1 MAEYITNGQSNYGW
15 SLTWDAAGRYPIIAK
30 RRFATLADAQAF
42 VDDISATATATEGLI
57 ISVIKD
63 SVAKNNGVYY
73 VHSVA
78 MAEGETGVLV
88 KVGGTETET
97 AENYST
103 AVSLSQTLVVG
114 QLIKVLNAET
124 TGEGEGALT
133 YQAGFYIVEAPGT
146 ISALATSTGSDD
158 EVGALKS
165 RVDAIEGD
173 YVTEKELED
182 AINGIVIPEVPVKD
196 VKYGEDS
203 LLDENGVANLSDFAK
218 ASELEAYVSK
228 DGYVAYS
235 DAEKTKLAAIAEGA
249 QVNVIENV
257 QVNGVDLTITDKVVN
272 IDLTNYVTKDGDKVL
287 SDENYTA
294 EEKEK
299 LAGVAE
305 GAEVNYVKLVGD
317 NLDVDENGKLTV
329 DLSSKVNLEG
339 YVAYSDAEKTK
350 LAGIEA
356 GAEVNYV
363 KLVGDNLDVDENGKL
378 TVSIPEVEVPF
389 QSVAEGDK
397 VLTLTEGIVSATLSY
412 TRENVEGVDSLVLKG
427 VNNEVIG
434 SVPVADFVADGMLE
448 SVTPVE
454 GTNEFLFT
462 FKTGNG
468 TTKEF
473 KVDFSKYVDTYR
485 ADGETI
491 ELGANNTFNVRANVF
506 DAYGAAAAA
515 EKNAKDHAD
524 TELAKKADKATT
536 LAGYGITDAYT
547 KDEVD
552 TKLGEK
558 ANSATTLAGYGITD
572 AYTKDEVNAEL
583 AKKVDNVTF
592 VTVSGQVDTNKTN
605 IEAITALIGDRA
617 EGDADTVFAKLTAL
631 ANGKADK
638 ATTLSGYGITDAY
651 TKDEADKKFL
661 TGITVDTELSS
672 TSTNPVE
679 NKAVYA
685 EIEAVRDDIAN
696 VVAGD
701 LSNALKA
708 YVKSA
713 DVNTINDVALYNE
726 GGAVKVEIAAGN
738 GATVTTDTTNKV
750 ITIDTKISE
759 APHNMLTVNDDG
771 LSVNILIDGD
781 DIEDEKTQA

>member
-63 SVAKNNGVYY
+63 GVAKNNGVYY

-97 AENYST
+97 AENYSA
-103 AVSLSQTLVVG
+103 AVALSQTLVVG

-133 YQAGFYIVEAPGT
+133 YQAGFYIVEAPGK

-182 AINGIVIPEVPVKD
+182 AIKGIVIPEVPVKD

-218 ASELEAYVSK
+218 ASELEAYVPTA
-228 DGYVAYS
+228 GYVAYS
-235 DAEKTKLAAIAEGA
+235 ETEKSKLEG
-249 QVNVIENV
+249 I
-257 QVNGVDLTITDKVVN
+257 
-272 IDLTNYVTKDGDKVL
+272 
-287 SDENYTA
+287 
-294 EEKEK
+294 
-299 LAGVAE
+299 AE
-305 GAEVNYVKLVGD
+305 GAEVNYVKSVGD
-317 NLDVDENGKLTV
+317 NLSVDGEGKLTV
-329 DLSSKVNLEG
+329 DMSSKVDVDG
-339 YVAYSDAEKTK
+339 YVAYSTEEKNK
-350 LAGIEA
+350 LAGIAE
-356 GAEVNYV
+356 GAEVNVIETIKVNEVELTVTDKAVNIDLSNYV
-363 KLVGDNLDVDENGKL
+363 DKNNYVAYSTEEKNKLAGIAEGAEVNFVKSVGDNLSVDGEGKL

-389 QSVAEGDK
+389 QSVAENDK
-397 VLTLTEGIVSATLSY
+397 VLTLNDGVLSSTLTY

-454 GTNEFLFT
+454 GTNKFLFT

-468 TTKEF
+468 TTESF
-473 KVDFSKYVDTYR
+473 EVDFSKYVDTYN

-491 ELGANNTFNVRANVF
+491 ELGDNNTFKVKENVF
-506 DAYGAAAAA
+506 DAYGAAEAAEAAA
-515 EKNAKDHAD
+515 KSYAD
-524 TELAKKADKATT
+524 TELAKKADKATTLSEYGITDAYTSSEVDTKLDGKADKATT

-552 TKLGEK
+552 
-558 ANSATTLAGYGITD
+558 
-572 AYTKDEVNAEL
+572 AEL
-583 AKKVDNVTF
+583 AKKVDNDTF
-592 VTVSGQVDTNKTN
+592 ETVSGQVDTNKTN

-617 EGDADTVFAKLTAL
+617 EGDVDTVFAKLTAL

-638 ATTLSGYGITDAY
+638 ATTLAGYGITDAY

-661 TGITVDTELSS
+661 TGITIDEELNA
-672 TSTNPVE
+672 TSTNAIQ
-679 NKAVYA
+679 NKAVFA
-685 EIEAVRDDIAN
+685 EIEAVRDEISN

-701 LSNALKA
+701 LSDALKA

-726 GGAVKVEIAAGN
+726 GGAVKVEIAAGS

-750 ITIDTKISE
+750 ITVDTKISE
-759 APHNMLTVNDDG
+759 ASYNIIEVKNDG
-771 LSVNILIDGD
+771 LYAAISISGD
-781 DIEDEKTQA
+781 DVEGEN

>member
-42 VDDISATATATEGLI
+42 VDDFSATATATEGLI

-97 AENYST
+97 AENYSA
-103 AVSLSQTLVVG
+103 AVALSQTLVVG

-146 ISALATSTGSDD
+146 ISALATSTGFDD
-158 EVGALKS
+158 EVGVLKS

-182 AINGIVIPEVPVKD
+182 AVKGIVIPEVPVKD

-203 LLDENGVANLSDFAK
+203 LLDENGVANLSEFAK
-218 ASELEAYVSK
+218 TSELDAYVPTE
-228 DGYVAYS
+228 GYVAYS
-235 DAEKTKLAAIAEGA
+235 ETEKSKLEG
-249 QVNVIENV
+249 I
-257 QVNGVDLTITDKVVN
+257 
-272 IDLTNYVTKDGDKVL
+272 
-287 SDENYTA
+287 
-294 EEKEK
+294 
-299 LAGVAE
+299 AE
-305 GAEVNYVKLVGD
+305 GAEVNYVKSVGD
-317 NLDVDENGKLTV
+317 NLSVDGKGKLTV
-329 DLSSKVNLEG
+329 DMSSKVDVDG
-339 YVAYSDAEKTK
+339 YVAYSTEEKNK
-350 LAGIEA
+350 LAGIAEGA
-356 GAEVNYV
+356 EVNVIKTIKVNEVELTITDKAVNIDLSNYVDKNNYVAYSTEEKNKLAGIAEGAEVNYV
-363 KLVGDNLDVDENGKL
+363 KSVGDNLSVDGKGKL

-397 VLTLTEGIVSATLSY
+397 VLTLTEGVVSATLSY
-412 TRENVEGVDSLVLKG
+412 TRENVDGVDSLVLKG

-434 SVPVADFVADGMLE
+434 SVPVADFVADGMLD

-454 GTNEFLFT
+454 GTNKFLFT

-468 TTKEF
+468 TTESF
-473 KVDFSKYVDTYR
+473 EVDFSKYVDTYN

-491 ELGANNTFNVRANVF
+491 ELGDNNTFKVKENVF
-506 DAYGAAAAA
+506 DAYGAAEAAEAAA
-515 EKNAKDHAD
+515 KGYAD

-536 LAGYGITDAYT
+536 LSGYGITDAYT

-552 TKLGEK
+552 
-558 ANSATTLAGYGITD
+558 
-572 AYTKDEVNAEL
+572 AEL
-583 AKKVDNVTF
+583 AKKVDNDTF
-592 VTVSGQVDTNKTN
+592 ETVSGQVDTNKTN

-617 EGDADTVFAKLTAL
+617 EGDVDTVFAKLTAL

-651 TKDEADKKFL
+651 TKDEADEKFL
-661 TGITVDTELSS
+661 TGITIDEKLNA
-672 TSTNPVE
+672 TSTNAIQ
-679 NKAVYA
+679 NKAVFA
-685 EIEAVRDDIAN
+685 EIEAVRDEISN

-701 LSNALKA
+701 LSDALKA

-726 GGAVKVEIAAGN
+726 GGAVKVEIAAGS

-750 ITIDTKISE
+750 ITVDTKISE
-759 APHNMLTVNDDG
+759 ASYNIIEVKNDG
-771 LSVNILIDGD
+771 LYAAISISGD
-781 DIEDEKTQA
+781 DVEGEN